1 MSRNGRRQGFMVAWV
16 CIGSVSSL
24 GCLGVPRA
32 HREIQGWRLSLECVQ
47 PPLPLRKNRPLA
59 AQLKKK
65 RRKKGP
71 LSFVNIGDY
80 RIKKHADNNT
90 RTKTG
95 KPAKV
100 YKNYYYNRR
109 AYVATFSILYCLDFS
124 NCSRRAKSLANKF
137 HDFLKFNFSDI

>member
-1 MSRNGRRQGFMVAWV
+1 M
-16 CIGSVSSL
+16 CIAGSSL
-24 GCLGVPRA
+24 GCLGVPWA
-32 HREIQGWRLSLECVQ
+32 HREFQGCRLKPRVCAPSPQKES
-47 PPLPLRKNRPLA
+47 PLGSPV
-59 AQLKKK
+59 KK

-100 YKNYYYNRR
+100 YKNYYYKRR

-124 NCSRRAKSLANKF
+124 NCLRRAKSLANKF
-137 HDFLKFNFSDI
+137 HDFLKFNFSHNFNIHVRLFS